1 MVRDKI
7 QNLNSRAV
15 NFPSSDVYSKIKD
28 WHGTNECTHARRR
41 ARIHTHTHT
50 QTHTHT
56 HDACT
61 KNRTVF
67 MTHTVFDFFPSRT
80 GGLVS
85 WYLDF
90 NVLSAA

>member
-50 QTHTHT
+50 NTHTHT
-56 HDACT
+56 RCMHKESDSLYDAY
-61 KNRTVF
+61 
-67 MTHTVFDFFPSRT
+67 SI
-80 GGLVS
+80 
-85 WYLDF
+85 
-90 NVLSAA
+90 